1 MHGWRNGQIVPDSG
15 WQRLSSRLNRNNV
28 AIIKNEWATGVLDKT
43 GQAAQFVRFKDGTSG
58 MSITTMISNI
68 CQIVEDFGKSCGLMD
83 FEMERIVR
91 SRTDGKDEW
100 VVQLQCNNID
110 PLIEDDDRCAI
121 VVVDA

>member
-1 MHGWRNGQIVPDSG
+1 M
-15 WQRLSSRLNRNNV
+15 